1 MRFFRLVWPH
11 LWYDAACCG
20 LRSGRRPFVVDPP
33 ASGRAGVAVVARG
46 GGEGAGW
53 GRDAAGR
60 GGWWGGGGGCG
71 GTRGGGGGGV
81 GIATPRSGGGAAGG
95 AGAPRRWR

>member
-46 GGEGAGW
+46 GGEGAG
-53 GRDAAGR
+53 AGR
-60 GGWWGGGGGCG
+60 GG
-71 GTRGGGGGGV
+71 RGVRVVNGDAPRGGGGV
-81 GIATPRSGGGAAGG
+81 GGGRGPPPMAVTDPDLVAALD
-95 AGAPRRWR
+95 ALVD